1 MGGTK
6 ICCGHRVVVTENL
19 AQTTVDGWTFHVMVK
34 ASELLNMQS
43 ARECQTRHA
52 KATSFC
58 VSFKADSV

>member
-1 MGGTK
+1 
-6 ICCGHRVVVTENL
+6 VVTENL